1 MRRLLPL
8 AAAASTA
15 LAAPT
20 IALADDPVDP
30 RCADQGAAPAGID
43 MSLVCTT
50 NEVVGAY
57 TGRRGAVQAAG
68 APDGSALAAGAV
80 AVLALGGLVV
90 AAFAVVRGRAGR
102 RLEPAVPYE
111 WWACPACRSL
121 NAGSTPRCYACQAAR
136 PSGAEPDADVLRRE
150 T

>member
-1 MRRLLPL
+1 MRRVLLL
-8 AAAASTA
+8 AAAASMA
-15 LAAPT
+15 LAVPT

-30 RCADQGAAPAGID
+30 RCADQSAAPGGID
-43 MSLVCTT
+43 LALVCTT

-57 TGRRGAVQAAG
+57 TGRPGAVKAAG

-80 AVLALGGLVV
+80 AVLAAAGLVV
-90 AAFAVVRGRAGR
+90 AAFAVVRQRAGR
-102 RLEPAVPYE
+102 RLEPAVPDE

-121 NAGSTPRCYACQAAR
+121 NAGTMPRCYACQATR
-136 PSGAEPDADVLRRE
+136 PSGTEPDADVLRRE